1 MIGLKTLPVLIL
13 VAVRLLFLAPG
24 CTVGLNGSKIPDE
37 LKTINIGFFENNATL
52 VVSTLS
58 TQFTEALKDRVRSTT
73 RLSIVNGEGDARIS
87 GTITDYRIAPISI
100 QATNSNTAPIAG
112 ASQLSITVHVK
123 FVYDKDKKFN
133 FEKDFTKTMNY
144 TGDISTQEQT
154 LIIAINKQIIDDI
167 FTAAF
172 DNW

>member
-1 MIGLKTLPVLIL
+1 MGCLI
-13 VAVRLLFLAPG
+13 FLSPG
-24 CTVGLNGSKIPDE
+24 CSSYSLTLNGKAIPPE

-87 GTITDYRIAPISI
+87 GSITDYRIAPISI
-100 QATNSNTAPIAG
+100 QATNNNTAPIAG

-123 FVYDKDKKFN
+123 FVYDNDKKLNFDRDFN
-133 FEKDFTKTMNY
+133 KTMNY
-144 TGDISTQEQT
+144 TGDISSQEQN
-154 LIIAINKQIIDDI
+154 LIQAINKQLIDDI
-167 FTAAF
+167 FNAAF
-172 DNW
+172 NNW